1 MYKTIF
7 TIGEVAKAYI
17 GYTKGQLWNGWAT
30 PYFEFA
36 EAIEVM
42 QDFNKCADNLMRYDE
57 TYDQFYVWDEGNDDY
72 EMWKGEDYAT
82 DEGIKHLYGIGA
94 YCWVWEFINDDDIHS
109 LAQQIEEFIYYHDTY
124 NYLDEYDLKR
134 EQTVEI
140 IAEQFKDFKTLKQ
153 AIEIMHNEELTEE
166 LKFAKLG
173 GILKL

>member
-30 PYFEFA
+30 PYFEFS
-36 EAIEVM
+36 EAIEIM
-42 QDFNKCADNLMRYDE
+42 QDFNKCADNLMKYDE

-72 EMWKGEDYAT
+72 EMWKGKDYAT

-94 YCWVWEFINDDDIHS
+94 YSWVWEFINDDDIHS
-109 LAQQIEEFIYYHDTY
+109 LAQRIEDFIWEYDTY
-124 NYLDEYDLKR
+124 HYQDECLDR
-134 EQTVEI
+134 MQTVEKI
-140 IAEQFKDFKTLKQ
+140 ETQLKEFTTLKKT
-153 AIEIMHNEELTEE
+153 IGVFYNDDLTEE
-166 LKFAKLG
+166 MKFEKLG